1 MSADAQPRI
10 ALLIDADNA
19 PASKIQ
25 AILDELSKYGVINVR
40 RAYGNWKKPELK
52 AWEERLHEFAIRPM
66 QQFDYS
72 KGKNASDMAMV
83 IDAMELLYT
92 DKPQAF
98 GLVSSDADFTPLV
111 MHLKSKGAVVFGF
124 GQKKAPEPFQRACST
139 FLFVESIGSQAMA
152 TTDVAASTAAIME
165 DIVAAD
171 AAQLQPMPTSKL
183 KMDTRLVNL
192 LRGAV
197 QAVAEEDGWALLGLV
212 GCHIANQASFDPRNY
227 GYEKLGALFE
237 ATQLFEIKRV
247 TTQMY
252 VRDMLRAKRKS
263 SQKPVHA
270 PVAAPQP
277 PAEVEEVGGIKT
289 PRSAYE
295 SVAADLHVERAAL
308 WQDIYEKATVAD
320 VLQCVPE
327 LAQSRNRYT
336 LDSVGGRLRA
346 DGLLSPPHSAVKILG
361 RFPDSFE
368 IALQAIPAW
377 VRYCG

>member
-1 MSADAQPRI
+1 MANDEQPRI

-111 MHLKSKGAVVFGF
+111 MHLKSKGAAVFGF

-139 FLFVESIGSQAMA
+139 FLFVENIGSEPTVTNDIAAA
-152 TTDVAASTAAIME
+152 TTAIMA

-171 AAQLQPMPTSKL
+171 AVQLHPMPTPKL

-197 QAVAEEDGWALLGLV
+197 KAVAEEDGWALLGQV
-212 GCHIANQASFDPRNY
+212 GSHIANQASFDPRNY

-247 TTQMY
+247 ATQMY
-252 VRDMLRAKRKS
+252 VREVPRAKGKS
-263 SQKPVHA
+263 SQQLVSSSATDQARPEA
-270 PVAAPQP
+270 RD
-277 PAEVEEVGGIKT
+277 VGGVKH
-289 PRSAYE
+289 PRVAYE
-295 SVAADLHVERAAL
+295 PVTAEMHAERTAL
-308 WQDIYEKATVAD
+308 WQGLYEKASVAD

-327 LAQSRNRYT
+327 LWANKNCYT

-346 DGLLSPPHSAVKILG
+346 DGLLSPAHSAIKILG
-361 RFPDSFE
+361 RFPDCFE
-368 IALQAIPAW
+368 VELKAIPAW

>member
-1 MSADAQPRI
+1 MEICVSAGQVADYRI

-25 AILDELSKYGVINVR
+25 AILDELSKYGVTNVR
-40 RAYGNWKKPELK
+40 RAYGNWKKAELK

-139 FLFVESIGSQAMA
+139 FLFVENIGTESVSVSNSA
-152 TTDVAASTAAIME
+152 VAAVMAE
-165 DIVAAD
+165 IVADDSAG
-171 AAQLQPMPTSKL
+171 LQPVPTPKL
-183 KMDTRLVNL
+183 KMDTRLVSL

-197 QAVAEEDGWALLGLV
+197 QAVAEEDGWALLGRV
-212 GCHIANQASFDPRNY
+212 GNHIANQASFDPRNY

-247 TTQMY
+247 ATQMY
-252 VRDMLRAKRKS
+252 VRDIRRSKEKGIS
-263 SQKPVHA
+263 KPSHA
-270 PVAAPQP
+270 STA
-277 PAEVEEVGGIKT
+277 
-289 PRSAYE
+289 
-295 SVAADLHVERAAL
+295 
-308 WQDIYEKATVAD
+308 
-320 VLQCVPE
+320 
-327 LAQSRNRYT
+327 
-336 LDSVGGRLRA
+336 
-346 DGLLSPPHSAVKILG
+346 
-361 RFPDSFE
+361 
-368 IALQAIPAW
+368 
-377 VRYCG
+377 